1 MAKKKGLGRGLEHL
15 LDQNTIEKEI
25 KAGNLIVEQISI
37 KDITPNPYQPRKY
50 FDEESLNELS
60 ISIKQQGVFQ
70 PILLNKSVIG
80 YNIISGERRYRA
92 SKMAGL
98 SKVPCIVYDY
108 TDEQMMEVGLVENI
122 QREDLSIVEEAKSY
136 EMIINNLGYKQQEL
150 AEKIG
155 KSRSH
160 VTNILRLLKFPNE
173 VLELLEQKLLTMGQV
188 KPLLKIEDKKLQ
200 IELAKKIVKDN
211 LSARQVEKMVNELL
225 NKESKRKLTKPK
237 EVKST
242 PRNKRL
248 EQTIREK
255 VGFPVSINGEEN
267 GSIEFKFKS
276 IEELEEILDV
286 LNLIGE
292 EDD

>member
-25 KAGNLIVEQISI
+25 KAGNLIVEEISI

-50 FDEESLNELS
+50 FDEEALNELS

-70 PILLNKSVIG
+70 PILLNKAVIG

-98 SKVPCIVYDY
+98 KTVPCIVYDY

-150 AEKIG
+150 ADKIG

-173 VLELLEQKLLTMGQV
+173 ILELLEQKTLTMGQV

-200 IELAKKIVKDN
+200 IELAKKIAKDS
-211 LSARQVEKMVNELL
+211 LSARQVEKMVSEFLEQKPKKTKV
-225 NKESKRKLTKPK
+225 KEK

-255 VGFPVSINGEEN
+255 VGFPVTINGEEN
-267 GSIEFKFKS
+267 GSIEFKFKN

-292 EDD
+292 DDD